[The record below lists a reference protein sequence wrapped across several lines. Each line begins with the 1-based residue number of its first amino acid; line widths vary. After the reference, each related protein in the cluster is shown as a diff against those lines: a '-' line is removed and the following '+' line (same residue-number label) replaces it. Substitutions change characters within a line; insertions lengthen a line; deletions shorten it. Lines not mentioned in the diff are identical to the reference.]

1 MKHIIYSAVFLLAT
15 LISNINYSQCRGYSK
30 NECIPKLDKYIH
42 TGQLNAVKLS
52 PGEKS
57 EIMLTFYAG
66 QEYKIIVCA
75 EEVFDNIIFKIRDSK
90 RRLIYD
96 NLGDGSLS
104 FNFKVASTQQ
114 LIISFKVPESE
125 SEGADEVEGCVS
137 AIIGFKF

>member
-1 MKHIIYSAVFLLAT
+1 MKHIIYSSFFLFALF
-15 LISNINYSQCRGYSK
+15 LSNINYSQCRGYSK
-30 NECIPKLDKYIH
+30 NECLPKLDKYIH
-42 TGQLNAVKLS
+42 TGQLNANKLAQ
-52 PGEKS
+52 GEKS
-57 EIMLTFYAG
+57 EFMLTFYAG

-75 EEVFDNIIFKIRDSK
+75 EDVFDNIVFKIRDVK

-114 LIISFKVPESE
+114 LIISLKVPESD
-125 SEGADEVEGCVS
+125 SEDSKKIEGCVS

>member
-15 LISNINYSQCRGYSK
+15 FISNINYSQCRGYSK
-30 NECIPKLDKYIH
+30 NECMPKLDKYIH

-57 EIMLTFYAG
+57 EVMLTFYAG

-125 SEGADEVEGCVS
+125 SEGVEEVEGCVS